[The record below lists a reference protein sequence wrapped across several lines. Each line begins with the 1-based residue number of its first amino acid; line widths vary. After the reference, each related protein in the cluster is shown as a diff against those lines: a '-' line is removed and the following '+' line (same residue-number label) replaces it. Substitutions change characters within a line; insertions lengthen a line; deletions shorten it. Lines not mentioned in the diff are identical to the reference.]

1 MRSDLWTS
9 VKDTGLAV
17 ELESYLEHS
26 EVIECAKNKADK
38 YEHEIKALKE
48 RKMRIDKIHKDLMGV
63 VAKFPAQRQL
73 APNVSSTVYRADA
86 GSGYGE
92 ENGNSNIFR
101 VVKEEKEHSRVV
113 EGEQAND
120 IVFSVGAAETN
131 GGEEPYKEHA
141 AAPSRYAYAYA
152 EDQSPQQETFGAASS
167 DNSYD
172 GGNQRNRKGIFGGRR
187 GK

>member
-38 YEHEIKALKE
+38 YENEIKALKE

-86 GSGYGE
+86 GRGYGE

-101 VVKEEKEHSRVV
+101 VVKEEKEH
-113 EGEQAND
+113 
-120 IVFSVGAAETN
+120 AAT
-131 GGEEPYKEHA
+131 
-141 AAPSRYAYAYA
+141 PSRYAYAYA